1 VAIIGNSRIFRLR
14 VRFKQRKVSASEASL
29 HQRSI
34 RGQLPRV
41 NRPSEQQVTAW
52 YPRLF
57 RTALRLTG
65 NAEDAFC
72 KALGTWDRFDGAA
85 LATTWLHQI
94 LLNCVRDWVR
104 RRAVRNAPQVEEWD
118 LLPAIDD
125 APEGRERI
133 EKQEEGAAVR
143 SAVEGLPAG
152 VRSALVATVIDGYS
166 YSEAAEL
173 LQVPVGTIASRVY
186 RARTLLRAA
195 MGDATEEV

>member
-1 VAIIGNSRIFRLR
+1 MRTVGALDAGL
-14 VRFKQRKVSASEASL
+14 Q
-29 HQRSI
+29 QQSI
-34 RGQLPRV
+34 REQLLRV
-41 NRPSEQQVTAW
+41 NRPSEQQVTVW

-65 NAEDAFC
+65 SAEDAADLTQQAFC

-85 LATTWLHQI
+85 LATTWLHRI
-94 LLNCVRDWVR
+94 LLNCIRDWAR
-104 RRAVRNAPQVEEWD
+104 RRAVRNALQIEEWD
-118 LLPAIDD
+118 LLPAIDH

-133 EKQEEGAAVR
+133 EKQEEGAAIR
-143 SAVEGLPAG
+143 TAVEGLPAE
-152 VRSALVATVIDGYS
+152 VRSALVVTVIDGYS

-195 MGDATEEV
+195 MGDVTEEV

>member
-1 VAIIGNSRIFRLR
+1 
-14 VRFKQRKVSASEASL
+14 VRFKKRKVGASDAGL
-29 HQRSI
+29 QQRSI
-34 RGQLPRV
+34 REQPQSV

-65 NAEDAFC
+65 SAEDAADLTQQAFC

-94 LLNCVRDWVR
+94 LLNCVRDWAR

-118 LLPAIDD
+118 LLPANDD
-125 APEGRERI
+125 TPEGREGI

-143 SAVEGLPAG
+143 KAVEGLPG
-152 VRSALVATVIDGYS
+152 DVRSALVATVIDGYS
-166 YSEAAEL
+166 YAEAAEL

-186 RARTLLRAA
+186 RARTILRAA
-195 MGDATEEV
+195 MGDATEEVPS